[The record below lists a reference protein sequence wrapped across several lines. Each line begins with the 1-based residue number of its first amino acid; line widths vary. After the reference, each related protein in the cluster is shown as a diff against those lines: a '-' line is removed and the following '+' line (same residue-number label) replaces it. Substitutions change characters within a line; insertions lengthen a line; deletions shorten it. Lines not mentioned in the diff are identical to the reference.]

1 MYSHQSLAE
10 KRLLNPRSRPEG
22 SYKIGSVCSSFHPS
36 FRLSV
41 HFLGIG
47 SLVFPVRSPYIVVC
61 DISHLWKWAILGP
74 KIAHPLNSGSAGRS
88 FFKFCK
94 MKWANRQMRMV
105 IIIFSKKKIVWDKW
119 TIFGRKMAHRHN
131 SGSAVRSF
139 LNFTQRKGL
148 IGR

>member
-22 SYKIGSVCSSFHPS
+22 SYKIGSVCSYFHPS

-41 HFLGIG
+41 HFLVIG
-47 SLVFPVRSPYIVVC
+47 SLVFSETQHNVRGPYIIVC

-94 MKWANRQMRMV
+94 MKWTNRQMKMI
-105 IIIFSKKKIVWDKW
+105 IIIFSKKKNCLGQMDHFRPKND
-119 TIFGRKMAHRHN
+119 A
-131 SGSAVRSF
+131 SS
-139 LNFTQRKGL
+139 
-148 IGR
+148 

>member
-1 MYSHQSLAE
+1 MWSFLFCIKNLSFKIAIFSWVVEFLENILALSLKQDLMYSHQSLAE

-94 MKWANRQMRMV
+94 MKWANR
-105 IIIFSKKKIVWDKW
+105 
-119 TIFGRKMAHRHN
+119 
-131 SGSAVRSF
+131 
-139 LNFTQRKGL
+139 
-148 IGR
+148 